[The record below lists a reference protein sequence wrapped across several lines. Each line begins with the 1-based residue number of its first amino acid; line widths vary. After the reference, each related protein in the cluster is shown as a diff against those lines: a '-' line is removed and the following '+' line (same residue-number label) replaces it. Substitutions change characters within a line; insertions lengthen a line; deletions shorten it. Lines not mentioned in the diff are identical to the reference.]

1 MLLSLLTISQQAL
14 KKFIADQLDVNV
26 DELDINLVQDSSIG
40 SGFVVRAGNHEYD
53 WSEKARIEQLSE
65 KLKSGLKDGLDP
77 ENMLSNLQ
85 SELENFTLNRADR
98 EVGVVISVADGTANV
113 VGINHAFYG
122 EIVIFDGGVKGM
134 VLDTEEKTSV
144 LSFLTAKLVLEKVVQ
159 L

>member
-1 MLLSLLTISQQAL
+1 MKDVDMNQIRSATITYVTKPTDNQLAGI

-98 EVGVVISVADGTANV
+98 
-113 VGINHAFYG
+113 
-122 EIVIFDGGVKGM
+122 
-134 VLDTEEKTSV
+134 
-144 LSFLTAKLVLEKVVQ
+144 
-159 L
+159 